1 MQALLLI
8 CHGSRLKE
16 GSNEAKS
23 FVEQC
28 IDNLDIPIKEICFLE
43 LAEPSIR
50 EGFELCI
57 QKGATKI
64 AVVPVLLLS
73 ANHAKKDIPV
83 ELFKLQS
90 KYPEVEIL
98 YGRPFG
104 VHESIANLLWEKII
118 NKVNGLKESSHVL
131 LIGRGSSDPDVKRDL
146 ETIAQQLRL
155 RYRVSQIEACFL
167 TGSKPS
173 FEEALNKIH
182 ASCDQVVVL
191 PYLLFTG
198 LLLNGINKTII
209 EYKRHNEKEV
219 IICEALGYHP
229 ILRSVLQTRINET
242 LNDKERN
249 NFVPHSF
256 ESHQQVSGDSR
267 WR

>member
-16 GSNEAKS
+16 GSNEARM

-28 IDNLDIPIKEICFLE
+28 IDNIDIPIIEICFLE
-43 LAEPSIR
+43 LAEPSIKK
-50 EGFELCI
+50 GFESCI
-57 QKGATKI
+57 KKGATNI

-73 ANHAKKDIPV
+73 ANHAKNDIPD
-83 ELFKLQS
+83 ELIALRNQ
-90 KYPEVEIL
+90 YPAVEIT

-104 VHESIANLLWEKII
+104 VHESISELLWEKIS
-118 NKVNGLKESSHVL
+118 NKVSDLKDTSHIL

-146 ETIAQQLRL
+146 ELIAQQLQE
-155 RYRVSQIEACFL
+155 RYRVPQIQACFL
-167 TGSKPS
+167 TGSKPK
-173 FEEALNKIH
+173 FEDALTKSHEACEQI
-182 ASCDQVVVL
+182 VIV

-198 LLLNGINKTII
+198 LLLKGINKTIN

-229 ILRSVLQTRINET
+229 ILRKVLQTRINET

-249 NFVPHSF
+249 AFVPCSLK
-256 ESHQQVSGDSR
+256 SYKQVSGDSR
-267 WR
+267 RR